1 MRLIIQGIPPNLNKW
16 RSMHHQKEARLKKE
30 WENVVRLEVLAQ
42 KIKPATPIKKAKVT
56 YTFFFEHNRG
66 HDPTN
71 VQGCVKWLEDGLV
84 YAGVLEDD
92 TFDHVK
98 NDVEKGGIDKK
109 NPRVEIDIEVMW
121 A

>member
-1 MRLIIQGIPPNLNKW
+1 MKLIIQGIPPNLNKW
-16 RSMHHQKEARLKKE
+16 RSMHHHQEAKLKKE
-30 WENVVRLEVLAQ
+30 WESVVMLEVLSQ
-42 KIKPATPIKKAKVT
+42 KIKPLRPIKKAKLI
-56 YTFFFEHNRG
+56 YTFFFKENRR

-98 NDVEKGGIDKK
+98 NEVEKGGIDKK
-109 NPRVEIDIEVMW
+109 NPRVEIDIEVIV